1 MNFRLARELE
11 TFLKHNKLKGERKLM
26 ILFYFFVVLLDLPV
40 PGVIRVS
47 CLLERDWEMRTQ
59 TGVHWRLSQ
68 WVSSCRSYRTF
79 TEQCIHLYGV
89 ERFVELLFFLLTLDR
104 SEIHSECLCDH
115 LQCSWQWHR
124 GLMRGLYYEIA
135 LAPEKKTE
143 VISVHK
149 FLWSLTVFVTLWWL
163 WMSNTIIDNLLR
175 TCMNFW

>member
-1 MNFRLARELE
+1 MKESLWYCSF
-11 TFLKHNKLKGERKLM
+11 F
-26 ILFYFFVVLLDLPV
+26 FFVLRDLPV

-47 CLLERDWEMRTQ
+47 CLLEWDWEMRTQ
-59 TGVHWRLSQ
+59 TGVHWRLPQ

-79 TEQCIHLYGV
+79 TDWTMYTLIRFWKICRVVVFFAYIGSIWDTLGV
-89 ERFVELLFFLLTLDR
+89 PLWPSSMLMTMAPGIDEGPVLWNRTR
-104 SEIHSECLCDH
+104 S
-115 LQCSWQWHR
+115 W
-124 GLMRGLYYEIA
+124 
-135 LAPEKKTE
+135 KKTE